1 MERTLK
7 VFCSGS
13 EQDRLSD
20 KIPVIERYAGF
31 LLTRLPQARADS
43 LAKHYPVEDI
53 TDQYQLPAGR
63 RHIDTELPR
72 LDSGGRVR
80 THPAYKGEGKLSPGM
95 HHYLVQ
101 FLGPIKQEWLQGI
114 EAAGGRLQV
123 PHASFSYVVRADE
136 ACISRIAALP
146 YVRWSGHLSHKDRI
160 AASVLSGVKRKKD
173 EVQGELPRTRVLPG
187 MYSVTFFDSE
197 TQQQAEPQVQALGFE
212 ILRSDPDARMM
223 ILRVPAGKG
232 GIKRIRDL
240 AAVHGVRSI
249 REHSLKRTSNDVAG
263 RLMRTAIATGATG
276 LNLDGAGEVV
286 AVCDTG
292 LDTGDANSIHPD
304 FSGRIHAMLSYP
316 INRYYTPY
324 IKNPGADDGAADLD
338 SGHGTHVA
346 GSVFG
351 DGSASHGLSGTE
363 GPIRGLAHGAR
374 LVFQAIEQE
383 MQWKDPSYYD
393 SIGRYLLSGIPDD
406 ISTLFADAYA
416 RNARIHSNS
425 WGGGD
430 PGAYDAQ
437 SEQLDRFVWE
447 HKDFCVLVAAGNDGT
462 DQDGDG
468 KINPMS
474 VTSPAT
480 AKNCICVGASENER
494 PNFNGQQYGLW
505 WSKDYPVAPYRDA
518 PMADD
523 PEQVVAF
530 SSRGPTEDGRIRPD
544 LVAPGTFVLSTRS
557 SRIAA
562 NNNAW
567 AAFPGSRK
575 YFHMGGTSMATPL
588 AAGAATLARQFLR
601 RDKGITNPSAA
612 LLKATLI
619 AGSKRLADIGAAG
632 AVCDNAQGFGRL
644 DLDGALAP
652 QAPSAVE
659 YIDVTQGL
667 STGEIWSHEISIRND
682 AFPLRVVMAYSDYP
696 GEHLVNNLNLI
707 LTAPDGKRHV
717 GNASA
722 DGTLTMDANNNV
734 EVAQVTTP
742 LPGSWHIE
750 VVASNVPQPNQEFAL
765 VIVGALG
772 EPDERGLIRAES
784 TPGLAIPDQ
793 DTVGVYDAI
802 SLTQAGSIQTLA
814 VEVDIRHT
822 YIGDLKVDLISP
834 AGTKITLH
842 DRSGASQNELRRRY
856 DVQSTG
862 ALAGL
867 IGRSITGEWR
877 LSVSDHARIDEGI
890 LRSWT
895 LEITPEADEWEE
907 LKAAPGLRI
916 PDNDAQGIYHTLEM
930 DRAGKVRELE
940 LQVDITHT
948 YIGDLR
954 VVLSVPSGKTVTV
967 HERTGGNRDNLI
979 RTFDTNANPAVS
991 ALIGEF
997 TKGEWTLSV
1006 SDHAGRDIGKLNA
1019 WGVRIRF

>member
-20 KIPVIERYAGF
+20 KIPVIERYTGF
-31 LLTRLPQARADS
+31 LLTRLLQEPADALARR
-43 LAKHYPVEDI
+43 YPVEDI
-53 TDQYQLPAGR
+53 TDQYLLPAGR
-63 RHIDTELPR
+63 RHIDTEQPR
-72 LDSGGRVR
+72 LDSGGRMR
-80 THPAYKGEGKLSPGM
+80 AHPAYKGEGKLPPGM

-101 FLGPIKQEWLQGI
+101 FLGPIKQEWLQGV
-114 EAAGGRLQV
+114 EAAGGRLQA

-173 EVQGELPRTRVLPG
+173 DVQGELPRTRVLPG
-187 MYSVTFFDSE
+187 MYAVTFFDSE

-212 ILRSDPDARMM
+212 ILRSDPDARVM

-240 AAVHGVRSI
+240 AAVHGVRLI

-263 RLMRTAIATGATG
+263 RLMRTAIVTGASG
-276 LNLDGAGEVV
+276 LNLDGTGEVV

-304 FSGRIHAMLSYP
+304 FSGRIHKMLSYP
-316 INRYYTPY
+316 INSYYAPY

-346 GSVFG
+346 GSVLG
-351 DGSASHGLSGTE
+351 DGSSSHGLSGTE

-383 MQWKDPSYYD
+383 MKWEDPSYYG

-406 ISTLFADAYA
+406 ISTLFAEAYA
-416 RNARIHSNS
+416 HNARIHSNS

-447 HKDFCVLVAAGNDGT
+447 HKDLCVLVAAGNDGT

-494 PNFNGQQYGLW
+494 PNFNGEQYGLW
-505 WSKDYPVAPYRDA
+505 WSSDYPVAPYRNA
-518 PMADD
+518 PMADN

-530 SSRGPTEDGRIRPD
+530 SSRGPSEDGRIRPD

-588 AAGAATLARQFLR
+588 AAGAATLVRQFLR
-601 RDKGITNPSAA
+601 RDKGIANPSAA
-612 LLKATLI
+612 LIKAALI
-619 AGSKRLADIGAAG
+619 AGTKRLPDIGAAG

-652 QAPSAVE
+652 QALSTVE

-667 STGEIWSHEISIRND
+667 STGEIWSRDISIQSNT
-682 AFPLRVVMAYSDYP
+682 FPLRVVMAYSDYP
-696 GEHLVNNLNLI
+696 GEHLVNNLNII
-707 LTAPDGKRHV
+707 LTAPDGKRFV

-722 DGTLTMDANNNV
+722 DGSLIMDANNNV
-734 EVAQVTTP
+734 EMAQVTTP

-750 VVASNVPQPNQEFAL
+750 VVASNVPHPNQEFAL

-772 EPDERGLIRAES
+772 EPDESGLIRAES

-793 DTVGVYDAI
+793 DPAGVYDAI
-802 SLTQAGSIQTLA
+802 SLTQAGSIRTLA
-814 VEVDIRHT
+814 VEVDIGHT

-834 AGTKITLH
+834 AGTEITLH
-842 DRSGASQNELRRRY
+842 DRSGASKNELRRRY

-867 IGRSITGEWR
+867 IGQSITGAWR
-877 LSVSDHARIDEGI
+877 LSVSDHAQIDEGN

-895 LEITPEADEWEE
+895 LEIAPEVDEWEE

-916 PDNDAQGIYHTLEM
+916 PDDDAQGIYHTLEI
-930 DRAGKVRELE
+930 DRAGTVRELE

-954 VVLSVPSGKTVTV
+954 VELSVPSGGTVII
-967 HERTGGNRDNLI
+967 HDRTGGNRDNLI
-979 RTFDTNANPAVS
+979 RTFATGTIPALS
-991 ALIGEF
+991 ALIGES

-1019 WGVRIRF
+1019 WALRVRF

>member
-13 EQDRLSD
+13 EQDKLSD
-20 KIPVIERYAGF
+20 QIPVIERYTGF
-31 LLTRLPQARADS
+31 LLTRLPQELADS
-43 LAKHYPVEDI
+43 LASRYPVEDI
-53 TDQYQLPAGR
+53 SDQYLLPVGR
-63 RHIDTELPR
+63 RDIDTELPR
-72 LDSGGRVR
+72 LDSGGRMR
-80 THPAYKGEGKLSPGM
+80 AHPAYKGEGKLSPGM

-101 FLGPIKQEWLQGI
+101 FIGPIKQEWLQGV
-114 EAAGGRLQV
+114 EAAGGKLQV

-146 YVRWSGHLSHKDRI
+146 YVRWSGHLSHKDRV
-160 AASVLSGVKRKKD
+160 APSVLSGVKRKKD

-263 RLMRTAIATGATG
+263 RLMRTAVATSATG
-276 LNLDGAGEVV
+276 LNLDGSGEVV

-316 INRYYTPY
+316 INPYYAPY
-324 IKNPGADDGAADLD
+324 IKNPGADDGPADLD

-346 GSVFG
+346 GSVLG
-351 DGSASHGLSGTE
+351 DGSASDGLSGTE

-383 MQWKDPSYYD
+383 MKWEDSSYYG
-393 SIGRYLLSGIPDD
+393 SIGRYLLSGIPDN

-416 RNARIHSNS
+416 HNARIHSNS

-430 PGAYDAQ
+430 PGAYDPQ

-462 DQDGDG
+462 DKDGDG

-494 PNFNGQQYGLW
+494 SNFNGAQYGSW
-505 WSKDYPVAPYRDA
+505 WSNDYPVAPYRNA
-518 PMADD
+518 PMADN

-575 YFHMGGTSMATPL
+575 YFYMGGTSMATPL
-588 AAGAATLARQFLR
+588 AAGAATLVRQFLR
-601 RDKGITNPSAA
+601 RDKGIANPSAA
-612 LLKATLI
+612 LIKATLI
-619 AGSKRLADIGAAG
+619 AGSKRLPDIGKAG

-652 QAPSAVE
+652 QASSAIE
-659 YIDVTQGL
+659 YIDVAQGL
-667 STGEIWSHEISIRND
+667 STGEIWSREILIQSD
-682 AFPLRVVMAYSDYP
+682 AIPLRVVMAYSDYP

-717 GNASA
+717 GNASV

-734 EVAQVTTP
+734 EMVQVTTP
-742 LPGSWHIE
+742 LPGSWRIE
-750 VVASNVPQPNQEFAL
+750 VVASNVPQPNQAFAL

-772 EPDERGLIRAES
+772 QPDESGLIRAES
-784 TPGLAIPDQ
+784 KPGLAIPDQ
-793 DTVGVYDAI
+793 DPAGVYDAI
-802 SLTQAGSIQTLA
+802 SLTQAGRIRTVA

-834 AGTKITLH
+834 AGTQITLH
-842 DRSGASQNELRRRY
+842 NRSGASRHDLHGRY

-867 IGRSITGEWR
+867 IGQSIAGEWR
-877 LSVSDHARIDEGI
+877 LSVSDHARMDEGT

-895 LEITPEADEWEE
+895 LEIAPEADDWEE
-907 LKAAPGLRI
+907 LKAAPGLHI

-930 DRAGKVRELE
+930 GRAGTVRELE

-954 VVLSVPSGKTVTV
+954 VVLSAPSGKTVTV

-979 RTFDTNANPAVS
+979 RTFDTGTTPALS
-991 ALIGEF
+991 PLIGESA
-997 TKGEWTLSV
+997 KGEWTLSV

-1019 WGVRIRF
+1019 WGLRVRF